1 MLRIMSFVEPATSK
15 ELILPVTP
23 ARYFWRHPTKLETV
37 SLDQLGE
44 ATLHGGY
51 KMGDCTL
58 EDVLLPAKQY
68 PFIVPGGRVDPY
80 GYLYDLE
87 VWCDTGAQLQWIV
100 SGTSVNASVL
110 IKEITQGER
119 DGTNDLYL
127 TIVMKQ
133 WRRLETPV
141 LSLSGGGASTQ
152 RDSQTGASS
161 TKTYTVQSGD
171 CLWTIAEQFYGA
183 GTEYKKLAA
192 ANPEIS
198 NPNLIY
204 PGQVL
209 TIPPSDNLPA
219 ANEESSRSLDGY
231 VRSTWTGD
239 EWDLELEVQS

>member
-23 ARYFWRHPTKLETV
+23 AWYFWRHPTKLETV

-58 EDVLLPAKQY
+58 ENVLLPAQQY
-68 PFIVPGGRVDPY
+68 PFMVPGSRAAPY
-80 GYLYDLE
+80 EYLYDLE
-87 VWCDTGAQLQWIV
+87 VWCDKGAQLQWIV
-100 SGTSVNASVL
+100 SGTSVNASVV
-110 IKEITQGER
+110 IEEITQGEQ

-127 TIVMKQ
+127 TIAMRQ
-133 WRRLETPV
+133 WQRLETPV
-141 LSLSGGGASTQ
+141 LALSGGGAATA
-152 RDSQTGASS
+152 RDSQTGAAS

-171 CLWTIAEQFYGA
+171 CLWSLAEKYYGD
-183 GTEYKKLAA
+183 GSQYKKLAA
-192 ANPEIS
+192 ANPEIT

-209 TIPPSDNLPA
+209 TIPAADDLPA
-219 ANEESSRSLDGY
+219 AQADSSSAALAGRLN
-231 VRSTWTGD
+231 WTGSG
-239 EWDLELEVQS
+239 WTLS

>member
-58 EDVLLPAKQY
+58 ENVLLPAQQY
-68 PFIVPGGRVDPY
+68 PFMVPGSRAAPY
-80 GYLYDLE
+80 EYLYDLE
-87 VWCDTGAQLQWIV
+87 VWCDKGAQLQWIV

-110 IKEITQGER
+110 IEEITQGEQ
-119 DGTNDLYL
+119 DGTNDLYI
-127 TIVMKQ
+127 TIAMRQ
-133 WRRLETPV
+133 WQRLETPV
-141 LSLSGGGASTQ
+141 LALSGGGATTA
-152 RDSQTGASS
+152 RDSQTGAAS

-171 CLWTIAEQFYGA
+171 CLWSLAEKYYGD
-183 GTEYKKLAA
+183 GSQYKKLAA
-192 ANPEIS
+192 ANPEIT

-209 TIPPSDNLPA
+209 TIPAADDLPA
-219 ANEESSRSLDGY
+219 AQADSASAALAGRLN
-231 VRSTWTGD
+231 WTGSG
-239 EWDLELEVQS
+239 WTLS

>member
-58 EDVLLPAKQY
+58 ENVLLPAQQY
-68 PFIVPGGRVDPY
+68 PFMVPGSRAAPY
-80 GYLYDLE
+80 EYLYDLE
-87 VWCDTGAQLQWIV
+87 VWCDKGAQLQWIV

-110 IKEITQGER
+110 IEEITQGEQ
-119 DGTNDLYL
+119 DGTNDLYI
-127 TIVMKQ
+127 TIAMRQ
-133 WRRLETPV
+133 WQRLETPV
-141 LSLSGGGASTQ
+141 LALSGGGATTA
-152 RDSQTGASS
+152 RDSQTGAAS

-171 CLWTIAEQFYGA
+171 CLWNLAEKYYGD
-183 GTEYKKLAA
+183 GTQYKKLAA
-192 ANPEIS
+192 ANPEIT

-209 TIPPSDNLPA
+209 TIPPADDLPA
-219 ANEESSRSLDGY
+219 ANPDSA
-231 VRSTWTGD
+231 STALSDQLQWTGSG
-239 EWDLELEVQS
+239 WTA

>member
-58 EDVLLPAKQY
+58 ENVLLPAQQY
-68 PFIVPGGRVDPY
+68 PFMVPGSRAAPY
-80 GYLYDLE
+80 EYLYDLE
-87 VWCDTGAQLQWIV
+87 VWCDKGAQLQWIV
-100 SGTSVNASVL
+100 SGTSVNASVV
-110 IKEITQGER
+110 IEEITQGEQ

-127 TIVMKQ
+127 TIAMRQ
-133 WRRLETPV
+133 WQRLETPV
-141 LSLSGGGASTQ
+141 LALSGGGATTA
-152 RDSQTGASS
+152 RDSQTGAAS

-171 CLWTIAEQFYGA
+171 CLWSLAEKYYGD
-183 GTEYKKLAA
+183 GSQYKKLAA
-192 ANPEIS
+192 ANPEIT

-209 TIPPSDNLPA
+209 TIPAADDLPA
-219 ANEESSRSLDGY
+219 AQADSSSAALAGGLN
-231 VRSTWTGD
+231 WTGSG
-239 EWDLELEVQS
+239 WTLS

>member
-58 EDVLLPAKQY
+58 ENVLLPAQQY
-68 PFIVPGGRVDPY
+68 PFMVPGSRAAPY
-80 GYLYDLE
+80 EYLYDLE
-87 VWCDTGAQLQWIV
+87 VWCDKGAQLQWIV
-100 SGTSVNASVL
+100 SGTSVNASVV
-110 IKEITQGER
+110 IEEITQGEQ

-127 TIVMKQ
+127 TIAMRQ
-133 WRRLETPV
+133 WQRLETPV
-141 LSLSGGGASTQ
+141 LALSGGGATTA
-152 RDSQTGASS
+152 RDSQTGAAS

-171 CLWTIAEQFYGA
+171 CLWSLAEKYYGD
-183 GTEYKKLAA
+183 GSQYKKLAA
-192 ANPEIS
+192 ANPEIT

-209 TIPPSDNLPA
+209 TIPAADDLPA
-219 ANEESSRSLDGY
+219 AQADSASAALAGRLN
-231 VRSTWTGD
+231 WTGSG
-239 EWDLELEVQS
+239 WTLS

>member
-51 KMGDCTL
+51 KMGDCPL
-58 EDVLLPAKQY
+58 ENVLLPAQQY
-68 PFIVPGGRVDPY
+68 PFMVPWSLAAPY
-80 GYLYDLE
+80 EYLYDLE
-87 VWCDTGAQLQWIV
+87 VWCDKGAQLQWIV

-110 IKEITQGER
+110 IEEITQGEQ
-119 DGTNDLYL
+119 DGTNDLYI
-127 TIVMKQ
+127 TIAMRQ
-133 WRRLETPV
+133 WQRLETPV
-141 LSLSGGGASTQ
+141 LALSGGGATTAL
-152 RDSQTGASS
+152 DSQTGAAS

-171 CLWTIAEQFYGA
+171 CLWNLAEKYYGD
-183 GTEYKKLAA
+183 GTQYKKLAA
-192 ANPEIS
+192 ANPEIT

-209 TIPPSDNLPA
+209 TIPPADDLPA
-219 ANEESSRSLDGY
+219 ASPDSA
-231 VRSTWTGD
+231 STALSDQLQWTGSG
-239 EWDLELEVQS
+239 WTA

>member
-58 EDVLLPAKQY
+58 ENVLLPAQQY
-68 PFIVPGGRVDPY
+68 PFMVPGSRAAPY
-80 GYLYDLE
+80 EYLYDLE
-87 VWCDTGAQLQWIV
+87 VWCDKGAQLQWIV
-100 SGTSVNASVL
+100 SGTSVNASVV
-110 IKEITQGER
+110 IEEITQGEQ

-127 TIVMKQ
+127 TIAMRQ
-133 WRRLETPV
+133 WQRLETPV
-141 LSLSGGGASTQ
+141 LALSGGGATTA
-152 RDSQTGASS
+152 RDSQTGAAS

-171 CLWTIAEQFYGA
+171 CLWNLAEKYYGD
-183 GTEYKKLAA
+183 GTQYKKLAA
-192 ANPEIS
+192 ANPEIT

-209 TIPPSDNLPA
+209 TIPPADDLPA
-219 ANEESSRSLDGY
+219 ASPDSA
-231 VRSTWTGD
+231 STALSDQLQWTGSG
-239 EWDLELEVQS
+239 WTA

>member
-58 EDVLLPAKQY
+58 ENVLLPAQQY
-68 PFIVPGGRVDPY
+68 PFMVPGSRAAPY
-80 GYLYDLE
+80 EYLYDLE
-87 VWCDTGAQLQWIV
+87 VWCDKGAQLQWIV
-100 SGTSVNASVL
+100 SGTSVNASVV
-110 IKEITQGER
+110 IEEITQGEQ

-127 TIVMKQ
+127 TIAMRQ
-133 WRRLETPV
+133 WQRLETPV
-141 LSLSGGGASTQ
+141 LALSGGGATTA
-152 RDSQTGASS
+152 RDSQTGAAS

-171 CLWTIAEQFYGA
+171 CLWSLAEKYYGD
-183 GTEYKKLAA
+183 GSQYKKLAA
-192 ANPEIS
+192 ANPEIT

-209 TIPPSDNLPA
+209 TIPAADDLPA
-219 ANEESSRSLDGY
+219 AQADSSSAALAGRLN
-231 VRSTWTGD
+231 WTGSG
-239 EWDLELEVQS
+239 WTLS

>member
-58 EDVLLPAKQY
+58 ENVLLPAQQY
-68 PFIVPGGRVDPY
+68 PFMVPGSRAAPY
-80 GYLYDLE
+80 EYLYDLE
-87 VWCDTGAQLQWIV
+87 VWCDKGAQLQWIV
-100 SGTSVNASVL
+100 SGTSVNASVV
-110 IKEITQGER
+110 IEEITQGEQ

-127 TIVMKQ
+127 TIAMRQ
-133 WRRLETPV
+133 WQRLETPV
-141 LSLSGGGASTQ
+141 LALSGGGAATA
-152 RDSQTGASS
+152 RDSQTGAAS

-171 CLWTIAEQFYGA
+171 CLWSLAEKYYGD
-183 GTEYKKLAA
+183 GSQYKKLAA
-192 ANPEIS
+192 ANPEIT

-209 TIPPSDNLPA
+209 TIPAADDLPA
-219 ANEESSRSLDGY
+219 AQADSSSAALAGRLN
-231 VRSTWTGD
+231 WTGSG
-239 EWDLELEVQS
+239 WMLS

>member
-58 EDVLLPAKQY
+58 ENVLLPAQQY
-68 PFIVPGGRVDPY
+68 PFMVPGSRAAPY
-80 GYLYDLE
+80 EYLYDLE
-87 VWCDTGAQLQWIV
+87 VWCDKGAQLQWIV

-110 IKEITQGER
+110 IEEITQGEQ
-119 DGTNDLYL
+119 DGTNDLYI
-127 TIVMKQ
+127 TIAMRQ
-133 WRRLETPV
+133 WQRLETPV
-141 LSLSGGGASTQ
+141 LALSGGGATTA
-152 RDSQTGASS
+152 RDSQTGAAS

-171 CLWTIAEQFYGA
+171 CLWNLAEKYYGD
-183 GTEYKKLAA
+183 GTQYKKLAA
-192 ANPEIS
+192 ANPEIT

-209 TIPPSDNLPA
+209 TIPPADDLPA
-219 ANEESSRSLDGY
+219 ASPDSA
-231 VRSTWTGD
+231 STALSDQLQWTGSG
-239 EWDLELEVQS
+239 WTA

>member
-58 EDVLLPAKQY
+58 ENVLLPAQQY
-68 PFIVPGGRVDPY
+68 PFMVPGSRAAPY
-80 GYLYDLE
+80 EYLYDLE
-87 VWCDTGAQLQWIV
+87 VWCDKGAQLQWIV
-100 SGTSVNASVL
+100 SGTSVNASVV
-110 IKEITQGER
+110 IEEITQGEQ

-127 TIVMKQ
+127 TIAMRQ
-133 WRRLETPV
+133 WQRLETPV
-141 LSLSGGGASTQ
+141 LALSGGGAATA
-152 RDSQTGASS
+152 RDSQTGAAS

-171 CLWTIAEQFYGA
+171 CLWSLAEKYYGD
-183 GTEYKKLAA
+183 GSQYKKLAA
-192 ANPEIS
+192 ANPEIT

-209 TIPPSDNLPA
+209 TIPAADDLPA
-219 ANEESSRSLDGY
+219 AQADSASAALAGRLN
-231 VRSTWTGD
+231 WTGSG
-239 EWDLELEVQS
+239 WTLS